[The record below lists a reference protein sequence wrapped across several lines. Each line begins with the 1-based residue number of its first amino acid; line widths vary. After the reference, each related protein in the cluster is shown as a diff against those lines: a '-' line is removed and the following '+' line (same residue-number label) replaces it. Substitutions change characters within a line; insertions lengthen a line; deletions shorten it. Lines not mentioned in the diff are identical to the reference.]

1 MIPHKTI
8 EDLINKHSSLENDLS
23 SGKIDKKLFA
33 EKSKEYSDLND
44 ILEIAKKYIS
54 FEKDRAELEKILQ
67 DQNNDQEFK
76 KMAESELK
84 DLIIDNNLNEKK
96 LKLFLLPKDEADKKN
111 AIIEIRAGTGGL
123 EASLFASDLFKMYEK
138 VSHKKRW
145 TLELI
150 SISRSDAGGLKE
162 VIASIKGTNIYS
174 TLKYESGVHR
184 VQRVPDTETQGR
196 VHTSAATVA
205 VLPEAEEVDLKINES
220 DLRIDVFRAGGP
232 GGQSVNTTDSAVRI
246 THIPTG
252 LSVSQQDEKSQHKN
266 KAKGMKILRSRLYE
280 LERSRIDQERSQD
293 RKTKIGTGDRSERI
307 RTYNF
312 PQGRV
317 TDHRINLTLHRL
329 EEFLEGEAFD
339 EMIESLTLQAQEDS
353 LSSLN

>member
-1 MIPHKTI
+1 MIPKKTI
-8 EDLINKHSSLENDLS
+8 EDLISKHKVLEKDLS
-23 SGKIDKKLFA
+23 SAEIDKKSFA
-33 EKSKEYSDLND
+33 EKSKEYSDLNE
-44 ILEIAKKYIS
+44 IINIAKHYVS
-54 FEKDRAELEKILQ
+54 FDDNKIELEKIIQ
-67 DQNNDQEFK
+67 DNTADEELK
-76 KMAESELK
+76 KMAEIELNDSK
-84 DLIIDNNLNEKK
+84 VDHEKNEKK

-138 VSHKKRW
+138 VSNKKKW
-145 TLELI
+145 ILELI
-150 SISRSDAGGLKE
+150 SISKSDAGGLKE
-162 VIASIKGTNIYS
+162 VIASIKGSNIYS

-252 LSVSQQDEKSQHKN
+252 LTVSQQDEKSQHKN
-266 KAKGMKILRSRLYE
+266 KAKGMKILRARLYE
-280 LERSRIDQERSQD
+280 LERSRIDKERSMD
-293 RKTKIGTGDRSERI
+293 RKTKIGSGDRSERI

-317 TDHRINLTLHRL
+317 TDHRINLTLHKL

-339 EMIESLTLQAQEDS
+339 EIIESLTLQAQEDS
-353 LSSLN
+353 LKNI